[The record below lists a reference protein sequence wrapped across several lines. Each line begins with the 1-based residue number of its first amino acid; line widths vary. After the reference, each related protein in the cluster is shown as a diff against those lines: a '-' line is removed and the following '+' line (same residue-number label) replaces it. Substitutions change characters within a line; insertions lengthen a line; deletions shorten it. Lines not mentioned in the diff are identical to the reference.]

1 MAEVIGTFPGYEF
14 KKMEDGK
21 YHNMFRGTDLGF
33 GGYVYSEPGIY
44 GNVALLDAASLHPTS
59 IVLLNKL
66 GDYTKRYADLRAARV
81 FIKHEDFEKAGE
93 LFDGK
98 FKKYLESKDEADAL
112 SKALKLPLN
121 AFFGIS
127 FAGFE
132 NPARDSRDKNNII
145 ALRGA
150 LFMKT
155 LQDEIVK
162 RGFRVIHVKTDSV
175 KVANATPEII
185 QFVKE
190 FGEKY
195 GYEMEHECTY
205 DRICLV
211 NDAAYIARYDDK
223 GIRNKGG
230 KHPNEWTA
238 TAKQFQVPYVFKTLF
253 SKEPI
258 TFEDMCEVMSVKTAL
273 YLKSEDGEPEF
284 IGRVGQFTPIK
295 PGCGGKELLRIGK
308 DPEGNDKFSAATGTK
323 GYQWLESEV
332 VRQLGKEGDVD
343 RSYYESQVQKAIETI
358 NKFGDFEMFV
368 DVDTPIPNPEPP
380 TTEPTEQDFSNT
392 TPCHHP
398 EHKTCWECEH
408 FTWSEP
414 YEPDCKKNFDVSGV
428 LPF

>member
-332 VRQLGKEGDVD
+332 VRQLGE
-343 RSYYESQVQKAIETI
+343 AL
-358 NKFGDFEMFV
+358 
-368 DVDTPIPNPEPP
+368 
-380 TTEPTEQDFSNT
+380 
-392 TPCHHP
+392 PCP
-398 EHKTCWECEH
+398 C
-408 FTWSEP
+408 SP
-414 YEPDCKKNFDVSGV
+414 R
-428 LPF
+428 